1 MSHQSLFAGRRLFW
15 RAVGLLACLGILGG
29 PRPGHA
35 LDIVRV
41 EEQWELKIA
50 TPEPGSDA
58 PQATC
63 VMSPVGDI
71 AGLHA
76 VFEINQRTQPCFSP
90 GGLQLQ
96 VWSGDAPWAHVEAGG
111 NEELAC
117 SNETVSWTQV
127 MEISG
132 GVLRFSV
139 CGGQSTTWGS
149 FGGSDLTIE
158 VPTDLA
164 NLNQYDPLVSVHH
177 SAVGYAAN
185 RVKSLS
191 LKRVRIV
198 SAAGDAAEDA
208 TVRVVHALP

>member
-1 MSHQSLFAGRRLFW
+1 MSNEGPFVGRRLPW
-15 RAVGLLACLGILGG
+15 RAVGLLACLGVIGG
-29 PRPGHA
+29 PLPGHA
-35 LDIVRV
+35 LDVVRV
-41 EEQWELKIA
+41 EEQWELRIA
-50 TPEPGSDA
+50 SPEPGSDA

-63 VMSPVGDI
+63 VMSPNGDI
-71 AGLHA
+71 GGLHA

-96 VWSGDAPWAHVEAGG
+96 VWSGDTPWAHVEVGA
-111 NEELAC
+111 NEALAYP
-117 SNETVSWTQV
+117 NETVSWTQV

-132 GVLRFSV
+132 GMLRFSV
-139 CGGQSTTWGS
+139 YGGQSTTWGS

-164 NLNQYDPLVSVHH
+164 NLNLYDPLVSIHH

-198 SAAGDAAEDA
+198 SATGESAEDA

>member
-1 MSHQSLFAGRRLFW
+1 MSSAHENSGWRLRW
-15 RAVGLLACLGILGG
+15 RAVGLLTCLAAIGG
-29 PRPGHA
+29 AGPGYA
-35 LDIVRV
+35 EDVVRV
-41 EEQWELKIA
+41 EEQWELRIA
-50 TPEPGSDA
+50 TPDPGSSA
-58 PQATC
+58 PQVTC

-71 AGLHA
+71 LGLHA
-76 VFEINQRTQPCFSP
+76 VFEINQRTQPSFSP

-96 VWSGDAPWAHVEAGG
+96 VWNGDTPWARVEAGATQPLSQG
-111 NEELAC
+111 D
-117 SNETVSWTQV
+117 ETVAWTQV
-127 MEISG
+127 MEIAG

-139 CGGQSTTWGS
+139 CGGESVTWGA

-164 NLNQYDPLVSVHH
+164 NLNQYDPLVSIHH

-198 SAAGDAAEDA
+198 SATGQLAEDS
-208 TVRVVHALP
+208 TVHVIHALP

>member
-1 MSHQSLFAGRRLFW
+1 MSSNTQDAGGRLPW
-15 RAVGLLACLGILGG
+15 RAVGLLACLGVIAGA
-29 PRPGHA
+29 RPGHA
-35 LDIVRV
+35 VNVVRV
-41 EEQWELKIA
+41 EEHWELRIA

-76 VFEINQRTQPCFSP
+76 VFEINQRTQPSFSP

-96 VWSGDAPWAHVEAGG
+96 LWNGDAPRAHVEAGADAALG
-111 NEELAC
+111 HAD
-117 SNETVSWTQV
+117 ETVSWTQV

-139 CGGQSTTWGS
+139 SGGQSTTWGS

-158 VPTDLA
+158 VPTELA
-164 NLNQYDPLVSVHH
+164 NLNQYDPQVSVHH

-198 SAAGDAAEDA
+198 SATGEMAEDA